1 VRTSTLFTVRT
12 MPSAFITPRTTA
24 KNERRFVVRYRN
36 GGRGFPIV
44 HAGSFQTLKEARA
57 RRDLVAGELAA
68 GRNPA
73 DTLRAPVE
81 TAERRTFKQWA
92 DAYQSSRVDL
102 GTASLKNMRTHLN
115 AMDCF
120 ADRDPTAIT
129 TADVAEWIAGLELA
143 PSSVAQYV
151 GTLRVLLDFAN
162 VDPNPAR
169 DRRVRLPAVV
179 TEEPNPP
186 TAKQLLAI
194 LDKLPARWVLP
205 LVVLEQTGMR
215 IGEAVRL
222 TWGDVDVAESRF
234 RLPRRSTK
242 TKRPRWVQVPRW
254 LMDELEQLCPL
265 EDRTAERRLFQIT
278 GDGCKNAMTRA
289 CLAAGV
295 PHFHPH
301 DLRHRRLSLWHGQG
315 VPARELADR
324 AGHARASMSLDVYS
338 HVLMDDTEV
347 TSDEFL
353 SLINR

>member
-1 VRTSTLFTVRT
+1 
-12 MPSAFITPRTTA
+12 MASAFVTKRQTESGP
-24 KNERRFVVRYRN
+24 RFVVRYRC

-57 RRDLVAGELAA
+57 CRDMVAAELAA
-68 GRNPA
+68 HRNPA
-73 DTLRAPVE
+73 DTLHPSVV
-81 TAERRTFKQWA
+81 TVERRTFAQWA
-92 DAYQSSRVDL
+92 DAYQVSRVDL
-102 GTASLKNMRTHLN
+102 GAASLKNARTHLK
-115 AMDCF
+115 AMECF
-120 ADRDPTAIT
+120 ADRDPATIT
-129 TADVAEWIAGLELA
+129 TADVQEWIAGLELA
-143 PSSVAQYV
+143 SSSIVQYI
-151 GTLRVLLDFAN
+151 GTLRQVLDYAG

-169 DRRVRLPAVV
+169 DRKRVRLPQVV

-186 TAKQLLAI
+186 TAGQLLAI
-194 LDKLPARWVLP
+194 LDKVPARWVLP

-215 IGEAVRL
+215 IGEASRL
-222 TWGDVDVAESRF
+222 TWGDVDVAESQF

-265 EDRTAERRLFQIT
+265 EDRTAERRVFQIT

-295 PHFHPH
+295 SHFHPH

-338 HVLMDDTEV
+338 HVLMDKTELEPADV
-347 TSDEFL
+347 L
-353 SLINR
+353 SLIHH